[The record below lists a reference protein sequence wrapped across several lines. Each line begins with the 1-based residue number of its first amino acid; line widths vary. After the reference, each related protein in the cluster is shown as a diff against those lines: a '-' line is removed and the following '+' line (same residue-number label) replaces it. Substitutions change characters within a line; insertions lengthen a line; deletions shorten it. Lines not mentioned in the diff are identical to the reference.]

1 MLLTTILTL
10 LLTAPPAKAV
20 PNNSI
25 KTLSINSTS
34 IADKSNKILVSPNIV
49 TSILFSSPIDLE
61 SVIIGD
67 TNRFDTLPFGDQQ
80 LNVKALTNEMGY
92 ETNMYVR
99 AKNGQVMS
107 FWLAIADKSKAN
119 PVIKVQL
126 ESDVLGNGAKS
137 AMPADEN
144 ACREALDKATLAL
157 LKNAAEGISYKHVD
171 KRAVFDEVILKVL
184 DFNKIGNRGILR
196 FAVENRSRYA
206 WSAGEVRLSVAD
218 GRKEAETIDASQY
231 FNMPTINTDEELF
244 GAMIFY
250 LRDLSTQ
257 AKFTLQ
263 VFERKG
269 SRNPE
274 VSGLRF

>member
-1 MLLTTILTL
+1 MLLTVVLSL
-10 LLTAPPAKAV
+10 LFTAPPAKAM
-20 PNNSI
+20 PNSSI
-25 KTLSINSTS
+25 KTLTINQTS
-34 IADKSNKILVSPNIV
+34 IADKSNKIFVSPNIV

-67 TNRFDTLPFGDQQ
+67 NNRFDTLPFGDQQ

-107 FWLAIADKSKAN
+107 FWLVIADKSKAN

-126 ESDVLGNGAKS
+126 ESDVLNGGSKS
-137 AMPADEN
+137 AAATDEN
-144 ACREALDKATLAL
+144 ACREAVDKATLAL
-157 LKNAAEGISYKHVD
+157 LKNAAEGITYKHVD
-171 KRAVFDEVILKVL
+171 KRAVFDEVVLKVL
-184 DFNKIGNRGILR
+184 DFNKIGNRGIIR

-206 WSAGEVRLSVAD
+206 WSSGEARLSVSD
-218 GRKEAETIDASQY
+218 GRKDAETIDASQY

-244 GAMIFY
+244 GAIIFY

-274 VSGLRF
+274 VAGLKF